1 MEPVLEV
8 TCNAEIIFYNAETRT
23 KTKVMKKDLDS
34 FGTSCY
40 CYMLGIRKTD
50 KVEDEEVLKRV
61 RKIN

>member
-1 MEPVLEV
+1 
-8 TCNAEIIFYNAETRT
+8 
-23 KTKVMKKDLDS
+23 MKKDLDS

-50 KVEDEEVLKRV
+50 KVGDEEVLKRV